1 VRIGGVIRLDVWD
14 GWTNLINYA
23 LNGHAKRFLY
33 SLSKV
38 EKLAQYQCR
47 VGLYIAAHFGHSDLA
62 SQLTSKKSPTS
73 VDPGE
78 AVGMHPAREWC
89 HEHANHVEMGKAP
102 VHIAAQIGNLN
113 ILRIFVANN
122 IR

>member
-1 VRIGGVIRLDVWD
+1 M
-14 GWTNLINYA
+14 
-23 LNGHAKRFLY
+23 Y

-47 VGLYIAAHFGHSDLA
+47 VGLYIAAHFGHNDLA
-62 SQLTSKKSPTS
+62 QQLTSKKSPTS

-78 AVGMHPAREWC
+78 AVGIHPARIWC
-89 HEHANHVEMGKAP
+89 KQNNMHAEAGKAP
-102 VHIAAQIGNLN
+102 VHVAAQTGNLN